1 MGLLGRT
8 TIIGL
13 MAAVVLLPL
22 SIVAYQS
29 FLSAPFFMPNAA
41 LSASSYSYVFNDPDF
56 WVAMRNS
63 LFVATVMVMVALP
76 AGATL
81 AYLIV
86 RTDLPGKATFE
97 TLLLV
102 PMLIPS
108 IVLGFGYIVAVGPV
122 GFFSLYAR
130 EWFGVIPWNIYAP
143 ASIAVLA
150 GLSVVPYVYIYISTA
165 LRNIGSDVDEAAR
178 ITGASPL
185 RVALS
190 VSLPMSVPSI
200 AFTTALIFLIGLEL
214 FGLPLILGTP
224 NGFDVMAVYL
234 FKLTNR
240 MGMPAYQLMAV
251 VVLVLVS
258 MTIPLAFL
266 QRYFLRRSERF
277 VSVKGKGNR
286 MRPVPLGRWKWVAF
300 GAIVLWIA
308 VTTLVPLTGIVI
320 RSFVSRWGVGVD
332 LLDAFTLDTVAGV
345 LRDPVMLRGIRNSVL
360 IGVVGGAFAV
370 LCYLMIALS
379 VHRRNDIWTK
389 IVDYLALVPRGMP
402 SLVAG
407 LAFLWVFLFF
417 PPLKP
422 LRPTLFSV
430 WLAYSV
436 VWLAYG
442 MRLISGALMQ
452 VSKDLEEAARVSGA
466 GPTRTTWVVTVPLIR
481 NGLLASWLLIFL
493 MFEREYATGV
503 YLLTSG
509 TEVIGTLLVTLAET
523 GAMDRAAA
531 LSLVNVVII
540 GLGLGLALRLGVR
553 VNE

>member
-1 MGLLGRT
+1 MGRFGRT
-8 TIIGL
+8 TTIGL
-13 MAAVVLLPL
+13 MTLVVLMPI

-29 FLSAPFFMPNAA
+29 FLTQPFFMKTAE
-41 LSASSYSYVFNDPDF
+41 LSLGSFRYVFSDPDF
-56 WVAMRNS
+56 WSALKNS
-63 LFVATVMVMVALP
+63 LFVATVMVVVALP

-86 RTDLPGKATFE
+86 RTDLPGKAVFE

-122 GFFSLYAR
+122 GYLSLLVR
-130 EWFGVIPWNIYAP
+130 EWIGFVPWNVYAP
-143 ASIAVLA
+143 LSIAVLA
-150 GLSVVPYVYIYISTA
+150 GLSMVPYVYIYISTA
-165 LRNIGSDVDEAAR
+165 LRSIGSDVDEAAR
-178 ITGASPL
+178 ACGASPW
-185 RVALS
+185 RVALT
-190 VSLPMSVPSI
+190 VSLPMTVPSI
-200 AFTTALIFLIGLEL
+200 AFTTALVFLLGLEL

-224 NGFDVMAVYL
+224 NNFDVLAVYL
-234 FKLTNR
+234 FKLTNL
-240 MGMPAYQLMAV
+240 MGIPAYQLMAV
-251 VVLVLVS
+251 VVLVLIS
-258 MTIPLAFL
+258 MTIPLVVL

-277 VSVKGKGNR
+277 VSVKGKGNQ
-286 MRPVPLGRWKWVAF
+286 MRPVPLGAWRWVAF
-300 GAIVLWIA
+300 GLIVLWIVA
-308 VTTLVPLTGIVI
+308 TTLVPIFGILL
-320 RSFVSRWGVGVD
+320 RSFVTQWGVGVN
-332 LLDAFTLDTVAGV
+332 LADAFTTKTVIGI
-345 LRDPVMLRGIRNSVL
+345 LRDPVMMRGIRNSVL
-360 IGVVGGAFAV
+360 LGVVGGAFAV

-379 VHRRNDIWTK
+379 VHRRNDRTTRL
-389 IVDYLALVPRGMP
+389 VDYLVMIPRGMP

-417 PPLKP
+417 PPLQP

-442 MRLISGALMQ
+442 LRLISGALMQ

-466 GPTRTTWVVTVPLIR
+466 SPARTTWSVTVPLIR
-481 NGLLASWLLIFL
+481 NGLIASWLLIFL

-509 TEVIGTLLVTLAET
+509 NEVIGTLLVTLAET

-540 GLGLGLALRLGVR
+540 GIGLGLALRLGVR
-553 VNE
+553 VNG